1 MEKIFSFIGKHK
13 KSIIVV
19 CCVMIIGIS
28 VYSDFMINR
37 NNDEINTGSY
47 IYNSDTTQESTKIL
61 GEAKLVDN
69 MSDTYS
75 EDTEAYFLSAQL
87 NRQRS
92 RDEALETLQVVIDSS
107 ETMPDVKDEA
117 LNRMISIASEIETE
131 AIVEEMIKAKGFE
144 DCLAVMTGEKINVI
158 VKTPGLL
165 TSEVAQITEI
175 VTQETGFSPENIVIV
190 VVDRLE
196 NIEKYASLNP
206 LFAQAI
212 EFLKSHDLNALEVG
226 KTELKGRELLVN
238 VAQTK
243 PKTKEDAK
251 LETHRDFIDIQIPLS
266 GTEIMGYT
274 AAKDCV
280 PADAPYNAEKDI
292 TFFSGLAESY
302 IEVKPGMFAIFFPQD
317 GHAPG
322 ITPDGVKKVIV
333 KVKA

>member
-1 MEKIFSFIGKHK
+1 MKKIFSFIGKHK

-47 IYNSDTTQESTKIL
+47 IYNSDTIQESTKIL

-75 EDTEAYFLSAQL
+75 EDTEAYFVSAQL

-190 VVDRLE
+190 
-196 NIEKYASLNP
+196 EKN
-206 LFAQAI
+206 
-212 EFLKSHDLNALEVG
+212 
-226 KTELKGRELLVN
+226 
-238 VAQTK
+238 
-243 PKTKEDAK
+243 
-251 LETHRDFIDIQIPLS
+251 
-266 GTEIMGYT
+266 
-274 AAKDCV
+274 
-280 PADAPYNAEKDI
+280 
-292 TFFSGLAESY
+292 
-302 IEVKPGMFAIFFPQD
+302 
-317 GHAPG
+317 
-322 ITPDGVKKVIV
+322 
-333 KVKA
+333 

>member
-1 MEKIFSFIGKHK
+1 MKKIFSFIGKHK

-69 MSDTYS
+69 LSDTYS
-75 EDTEAYFLSAQL
+75 EDTEAYFVSAQL

-190 VVDRLE
+190 
-196 NIEKYASLNP
+196 EKN
-206 LFAQAI
+206 
-212 EFLKSHDLNALEVG
+212 
-226 KTELKGRELLVN
+226 
-238 VAQTK
+238 
-243 PKTKEDAK
+243 
-251 LETHRDFIDIQIPLS
+251 
-266 GTEIMGYT
+266 
-274 AAKDCV
+274 
-280 PADAPYNAEKDI
+280 
-292 TFFSGLAESY
+292 
-302 IEVKPGMFAIFFPQD
+302 
-317 GHAPG
+317 
-322 ITPDGVKKVIV
+322 
-333 KVKA
+333 